1 MKSGGEPSNRIS
13 NANKNKK
20 IIIVLISLFIIIAFV
35 IVWSIISAGEIK
47 ILNIYHKP
55 ENPKPGDNITIIAE
69 ITGGSSLLGISAE
82 CIYDYFFN
90 EGNSG
95 RSSMI
100 SIGDNLFSFTHQ
112 SPYTEGAKIWYLI
125 RADNTITEI
134 YFIEV
139 GNEKSNISKLT
150 ITNVTQYPKNP
161 TNRTYSV
168 QVSADIQSNVSITEF
183 GILYKII
190 FPKRPLGACGDNRQS
205 NGKPYTFSI
214 PLIMEDPYSSSG
226 NDKHYPK
233 GSKVYY
239 AIVAEDKLG
248 NTAVSPIYNF
258 TIR

>member
-1 MKSGGEPSNRIS
+1 MKSGREPGNRIS

-20 IIIVLISLFIIIAFV
+20 IIIVLIGLSIIVAFV
-35 IVWSIISAGEIK
+35 LAWSITSTSEIK
-47 ILNIYHKP
+47 ILNIYHQP

-69 ITGGSSLLGISAE
+69 ITGSSSLLGISAE
-82 CIYDYFFN
+82 CIYDYFFD
-90 EGNSG
+90 EGKPG
-95 RSSMI
+95 RGLMT
-100 SIGDNLFSFTHQ
+100 SIDDNLYSFTHQ
-112 SPYTEGAKIWYLI
+112 SPYTEEAKIWYLI

-139 GNEKSNISKLT
+139 GNEKSNISKLI

-161 TNRTYSV
+161 TTETYSV

-183 GILYKII
+183 GIMYKII
-190 FPKRPLGACGDNRQS
+190 FPKSPLGASGDNRQS
-205 NGKPYTFSI
+205 NGEPYTFSI

-258 TIR
+258 TIS